1 MEDQDRDHISSR
13 SHFSGRSE
21 QELDEML
28 DELRAGKIGINQPGQ
43 NSSEHDSEDTPEEN
57 DNASGTGNAA
67 KSKKGKSRKEGFNL
81 KDEVISWIQESF
93 AYALE
98 QSNLCKKIKQQ
109 IGETVSFTFYL
120 LYAIVSL
127 YFAFRCITNPFGNS
141 GAIPCRN
148 TQCLIV
154 FYKYQKDFQEYCIH
168 AGEYI

>member
-67 KSKKGKSRKEGFNL
+67 KSKKGTKRRCPCMKCSVPSSLSRA
-81 KDEVISWIQESF
+81 ISRST
-93 AYALE
+93 L
-98 QSNLCKKIKQQ
+98 
-109 IGETVSFTFYL
+109 V
-120 LYAIVSL
+120 
-127 YFAFRCITNPFGNS
+127 R
-141 GAIPCRN
+141 R
-148 TQCLIV
+148 
-154 FYKYQKDFQEYCIH
+154 
-168 AGEYI
+168 